1 MVLVYLTN
9 ILSKAG
15 CDVGSPD
22 VLISSENPTVP
33 RRSTAGANNS
43 TQGPVVMNILKKPF
57 GSNSLV
63 NSKKHEGSSSSFG
76 LPSGPARSSPSL
88 DSLPIA
94 GLGDVS
100 NNLVEIIPTVE
111 TKELHPLNQVI
122 FLSKLII
129 GLQII
134 LSHQFTE

>member
-1 MVLVYLTN
+1 M
-9 ILSKAG
+9 SKAG

-22 VLISSENPTVP
+22 ALINSENPTVP
-33 RRSTAGANNS
+33 RRSLAGANNP

-94 GLGDVS
+94 GLGDAS

-111 TKELHPLNQVI
+111 SKEVHTLNQVTFFNKLSTSCSCPRRF
-122 FLSKLII
+122 FLL
-129 GLQII
+129 L
-134 LSHQFTE
+134 QFTD